1 MLHQSVVALCKL
13 IFQHI
18 RIFAADRIKSVVL
31 RRDMDSTFGFAAAPT
46 LIDERK
52 LHLYACVKVVEEI
65 APVFKNGGL
74 IVCLCKLIVNIF
86 KGYSLAVP
94 LPGNMAD
101 TVREHLH
108 IGNGLLCGV
117 GLPVA
122 LCGLYDFRN
131 LFLFGAGQLPF
142 SPGCGAFWLRLF

>member
-1 MLHQSVVALCKL
+1 
-13 IFQHI
+13 
-18 RIFAADRIKSVVL
+18 
-31 RRDMDSTFGFAAAPT
+31 
-46 LIDERK
+46 
-52 LHLYACVKVVEEI
+52 
-65 APVFKNGGL
+65 
-74 IVCLCKLIVNIF
+74 
-86 KGYSLAVP
+86 
-94 LPGNMAD
+94 MAD

-131 LFLFGAGQLPF
+131 LFLFGASQLPF